1 MGDSFAVEY
10 AYSYAAGPG
19 WFGLSVM
26 GQTLWLLPVLHGDV
40 HGHAPVRVVDAGGIS
55 GASSRDV
62 PGDHRAIDRN
72 GLAGCAGRRGESGCF
87 RAGDGSQPT
96 FAVGTTCHGG
106 EITMEGHEARPLIAI
121 TMGDPAGIGPEIC
134 LKALL
139 ESDIYRLCRPLVLGT
154 LGMLEQ
160 MRDVLRSGQHLHLV
174 SSPTPGRYTLG
185 TVDVLDLADEHPG
198 PFPLGVAAKE
208 NGAAAVAYVEKA
220 IGLAL
225 SGEVDA
231 IATAP
236 LNKEAMRVAGFPY
249 DGHTELLAVKT
260 GTKVYTM
267 MLASG
272 EFRVFH
278 VSTHVSLRGAIERAK
293 KARVLQVIELAYRE
307 IQRLGVA
314 EPRLAVA
321 GLNPHA
327 GEHGLFGDE
336 EIHEIAPA
344 VEEAR
349 ARGWN
354 VSGPISPDTVFARA
368 KRGDFDGVVAMYHD
382 QGHIPFKMTEFEL
395 GVNVTVGLP
404 IIRTSVDHGTAYDIA
419 GKGVAD
425 PKNMVQAI
433 VLAAEMARRRV
444 PLPQPAVS
452 GRGHR

>member
-1 MGDSFAVEY
+1 
-10 AYSYAAGPG
+10 
-19 WFGLSVM
+19 
-26 GQTLWLLPVLHGDV
+26 
-40 HGHAPVRVVDAGGIS
+40 
-55 GASSRDV
+55 
-62 PGDHRAIDRN
+62 
-72 GLAGCAGRRGESGCF
+72 
-87 RAGDGSQPT
+87 
-96 FAVGTTCHGG
+96 
-106 EITMEGHEARPLIAI
+106 LIAI
-121 TMGDPAGIGPEIC
+121 TMGDPAGIGAEVS

-139 ESDIYRLCRPLVLGT
+139 DPELYAMCRPLVVGT
-154 LGMLEQ
+154 LAVLEQ
-160 MRDVLRSGQHLHLV
+160 MRDVLHSGQRLQAV
-174 SSPTPGRYTLG
+174 TNPSEGGYTLG
-185 TVDVLDLADEHPG
+185 IVDVLDLSSEHSG

-220 IGLAL
+220 IALAMA
-225 SGEVDA
+225 GEVDA

-236 LNKEAMRVAGFPY
+236 LNKEAMRSAGFPY

-272 EFRVFH
+272 DFRVFH

-293 KARVLQVIELAYRE
+293 KTRVLQVIELAYGE
-307 IQRLGVA
+307 IRRMGVTQ
-314 EPRLAVA
+314 PRLAVA

-336 EIHEIAPA
+336 EIHEISPA
-344 VEEAR
+344 VDEAR

-354 VSGPISPDTVFARA
+354 VIGPVSPDTVFARA

-433 VLAAEMARRRV
+433 ALAADMARRRILS
-444 PLPQPAVS
+444 PLSSPT
-452 GRGHR
+452 

>member
-1 MGDSFAVEY
+1 MAEHD
-10 AYSYAAGPG
+10 
-19 WFGLSVM
+19 
-26 GQTLWLLPVLHGDV
+26 T
-40 HGHAPVRVVDAGGIS
+40 
-55 GASSRDV
+55 
-62 PGDHRAIDRN
+62 
-72 GLAGCAGRRGESGCF
+72 
-87 RAGDGSQPT
+87 
-96 FAVGTTCHGG
+96 
-106 EITMEGHEARPLIAI
+106 RPLIAI
-121 TMGDPAGIGPEIC
+121 TMGDPAGIGAEVS

-139 ESDIYRLCRPLVLGT
+139 APEVYTICRPLVLGT

-160 MRDVLRSGQHLHLV
+160 MRDVLHSGQYLQWV
-174 SSPTPGRYTLG
+174 SSPAEGRYTPG
-185 TVDVLDLADEHPG
+185 TVDVLDLANEHPG
-198 PFPLGVAAKE
+198 PFLLGVAAKE
-208 NGAAAVAYVEKA
+208 NGAAAVAYVERA
-220 IGLAL
+220 IALAL
-225 SGEVDA
+225 TGEVDA

-236 LNKEAMRVAGFPY
+236 LNKEAMRAAGFPY

-260 GTKVYTM
+260 ATKVYTM
-267 MLASG
+267 MLASDD
-272 EFRVFH
+272 FRVFH
-278 VSTHVSLRGAIERAK
+278 VSTHVSLRDAIDRAK

-307 IQRLGVA
+307 IQRMGVI

-327 GEHGLFGDE
+327 GENGLFGEE
-336 EIHEIAPA
+336 EIHEIGPA
-344 VEEAR
+344 VEEAQS
-349 ARGWN
+349 RGWN

-444 PLPQPAVS
+444 PLPQPSVS
-452 GRGHR
+452 VRGNR

>member
-1 MGDSFAVEY
+1 
-10 AYSYAAGPG
+10 
-19 WFGLSVM
+19 
-26 GQTLWLLPVLHGDV
+26 
-40 HGHAPVRVVDAGGIS
+40 
-55 GASSRDV
+55 
-62 PGDHRAIDRN
+62 
-72 GLAGCAGRRGESGCF
+72 
-87 RAGDGSQPT
+87 
-96 FAVGTTCHGG
+96 
-106 EITMEGHEARPLIAI
+106 
-121 TMGDPAGIGPEIC
+121 MGDPAGIGAEVS

-139 ESDIYRLCRPLVLGT
+139 EPTVYSLCRPLVVGT
-154 LGMLEQ
+154 LE
-160 MRDVLRSGQHLHLV
+160 VLARIEDILQSGQQV
-174 SSPTPGRYTLG
+174 QAVPSPAAGRYTHG
-185 TVDVLDLADEHPG
+185 TVDVLDLGDEHPG

-208 NGAAAVAYVEKA
+208 NGAAAVAYVERA
-220 IGLAL
+220 IALAL
-225 SGEVDA
+225 SREVDA

-236 LNKEAMRVAGFPY
+236 LNKEAMRAAGFPY

-260 GTKVYTM
+260 GTQVYTM

-272 EFRVFH
+272 DFRVFH
-278 VSTHVSLRGAIERAK
+278 VSTHVSLRDAIARAK
-293 KARVLQVIELAYRE
+293 KTRVLQVIELAYRE
-307 IQRLGVA
+307 IQRLGVV

-336 EIHEIAPA
+336 EIQEIGPA
-344 VEEAR
+344 VEA
-349 ARGWN
+349 AQTHGWN

-433 VLAAEMARRRV
+433 MLAAEMARRRV
-444 PLPQPAVS
+444 PSA
-452 GRGHR
+452 

>member
-1 MGDSFAVEY
+1 M
-10 AYSYAAGPG
+10 
-19 WFGLSVM
+19 
-26 GQTLWLLPVLHGDV
+26 
-40 HGHAPVRVVDAGGIS
+40 
-55 GASSRDV
+55 
-62 PGDHRAIDRN
+62 DR
-72 GLAGCAGRRGESGCF
+72 
-87 RAGDGSQPT
+87 Q
-96 FAVGTTCHGG
+96 GTK
-106 EITMEGHEARPLIAI
+106 PLIAI
-121 TMGDPAGIGPEIC
+121 TMGDPAGIGAEIS

-139 ESDIYRLCRPLVLGT
+139 DPAIYAMCRPLVVGT
-154 LGMLEQ
+154 LSVLEH
-160 MRDVLRSGQHLHLV
+160 MRDVLRSDQRLRAV
-174 SSPTPGRYTLG
+174 ASPDEGRYVPG
-185 TVDVLDLADEHPG
+185 TVDVLDLSAEHPG
-198 PFPLGVAAKE
+198 PFPLGIAAKD

-220 IGLAL
+220 IALAVA
-225 SGEVDA
+225 GDVDA

-236 LNKEAMRVAGFPY
+236 LNKEAMRAAGFPY

-272 EFRVFH
+272 DFRVFH

-293 KARVLQVIELAYRE
+293 KARVFQVIELAYRE
-307 IQRLGVA
+307 ILRMGVT

-336 EIHEIAPA
+336 EIHEIGPA

-433 VLAAEMARRRV
+433 ALAADMARRRV
-444 PLPQPAVS
+444 PSLQPSPA
-452 GRGHR
+452 

>member
-1 MGDSFAVEY
+1 MTG
-10 AYSYAAGPG
+10 
-19 WFGLSVM
+19 
-26 GQTLWLLPVLHGDV
+26 
-40 HGHAPVRVVDAGGIS
+40 S
-55 GASSRDV
+55 G
-62 PGDHRAIDRN
+62 
-72 GLAGCAGRRGESGCF
+72 
-87 RAGDGSQPT
+87 T
-96 FAVGTTCHGG
+96 
-106 EITMEGHEARPLIAI
+106 RPLIAI
-121 TMGDPAGIGPEIC
+121 TMGDPAGIGAEIS

-139 ESDIYRLCRPLVLGT
+139 EPEMYAMCRPLVVGT
-154 LGMLEQ
+154 MTVLEQ
-160 MRDVLRSGQHLHLV
+160 MRDVLQSGQHLQPV
-174 SSPTPGRYTLG
+174 ANPGEGRYTPG
-185 TVDVLDLADEHPG
+185 TVDVLDLSSEHPG
-198 PFPLGVAAKE
+198 PFALSVAAKE

-220 IGLAL
+220 IALAMA
-225 SGEVDA
+225 GDVDA

-236 LNKEAMRVAGFPY
+236 INKEAMRVAGFPY
-249 DGHTELLAVKT
+249 NGHTELLAYQT

-267 MLASG
+267 MLASRD
-272 EFRVFH
+272 FRIFH

-293 KARVLQVIELAYRE
+293 KTRVLQVIELAYRE
-307 IQRLGVA
+307 IQRMGVV

-336 EIHEIAPA
+336 EIQEIGPA

-354 VSGPISPDTVFARA
+354 VSGPVSPDTVFARA

-404 IIRTSVDHGTAYDIA
+404 IVRTSVDHGTAYDIA

-433 VLAAEMARRRV
+433 ALAAEMARRRAAAR
-444 PLPQPAVS
+444 PPAAASPQT
-452 GRGHR
+452 

>member
-1 MGDSFAVEY
+1 M
-10 AYSYAAGPG
+10 
-19 WFGLSVM
+19 
-26 GQTLWLLPVLHGDV
+26 
-40 HGHAPVRVVDAGGIS
+40 R
-55 GASSRDV
+55 
-62 PGDHRAIDRN
+62 
-72 GLAGCAGRRGESGCF
+72 
-87 RAGDGSQPT
+87 
-96 FAVGTTCHGG
+96 
-106 EITMEGHEARPLIAI
+106 GHETRPLIAI
-121 TMGDPAGIGPEIC
+121 TMGDPAGIGAEVS

-139 ESDIYRLCRPLVLGT
+139 DPEIYATCRPLVVGT
-154 LGMLEQ
+154 LAVLEQ
-160 MRDVLRSGQHLHLV
+160 MRDVLHSGQRMQAV
-174 SSPTPGRYTLG
+174 TKPSEAGYTLG
-185 TVDVLDLADEHPG
+185 IVDVLDLSVEHSG
-198 PFPLGVAAKE
+198 PFPSGVAARE

-220 IGLAL
+220 IALATA
-225 SGEVDA
+225 GEVDA

-236 LNKEAMRVAGFPY
+236 LNKEAMRAAGFPY

-272 EFRVFH
+272 DFRVFH

-307 IQRLGVA
+307 IQRMGVTQ
-314 EPRLAVA
+314 PRLAVA

-336 EIHEIAPA
+336 EIHEISPA
-344 VEEAR
+344 VDEAR

-354 VSGPISPDTVFARA
+354 VIGPVSPDTVFARA

-433 VLAAEMARRRV
+433 ALAADMARRRV
-444 PLPQPAVS
+444 LSPLPSPT
-452 GRGHR
+452 

>member
-1 MGDSFAVEY
+1 
-10 AYSYAAGPG
+10 
-19 WFGLSVM
+19 
-26 GQTLWLLPVLHGDV
+26 
-40 HGHAPVRVVDAGGIS
+40 
-55 GASSRDV
+55 
-62 PGDHRAIDRN
+62 
-72 GLAGCAGRRGESGCF
+72 
-87 RAGDGSQPT
+87 
-96 FAVGTTCHGG
+96 
-106 EITMEGHEARPLIAI
+106 MEGHDTRPLIAI
-121 TMGDPAGIGPEIC
+121 TMGDPAGIGAEVS

-139 ESDIYRLCRPLVLGT
+139 DPAVYTICRPLLVGT
-154 LGMLEQ
+154 LGVLAQ
-160 MRDVLRSGQHLHLV
+160 IRDVLQSAQHLQAV
-174 SSPTPGRYTLG
+174 RSPAEGRYTLG
-185 TVDVLDLADEHPG
+185 TVDVLDLANEHPG
-198 PFPLGVAAKE
+198 PFLLGVAAKE
-208 NGAAAVAYVEKA
+208 NGAAAVAYVERA
-220 IGLAL
+220 IALAL
-225 SGEVDA
+225 AGEVDA

-236 LNKEAMRVAGFPY
+236 LNKEAMRAAGFPY

-272 EFRVFH
+272 DFRVFH

-307 IQRLGVA
+307 IQRMGVA

-336 EIHEIAPA
+336 EIHEIGPA
-344 VEEAR
+344 VEEVQ
-349 ARGWN
+349 ARGWD

-444 PLPQPAVS
+444 PSPQPSVS
-452 GRGHR
+452 ARGRR

>member
-1 MGDSFAVEY
+1 MD
-10 AYSYAAGPG
+10 
-19 WFGLSVM
+19 
-26 GQTLWLLPVLHGDV
+26 Q
-40 HGHAPVRVVDAGGIS
+40 
-55 GASSRDV
+55 
-62 PGDHRAIDRN
+62 
-72 GLAGCAGRRGESGCF
+72 
-87 RAGDGSQPT
+87 Q
-96 FAVGTTCHGG
+96 GTK
-106 EITMEGHEARPLIAI
+106 PLIAI
-121 TMGDPAGIGPEIC
+121 TMGDPAGIGAEIS

-139 ESDIYRLCRPLVLGT
+139 DPAIYALCRPLVVGT
-154 LGMLEQ
+154 LAVLER
-160 MRDVLRSGQHLHLV
+160 MRDVLHSDQRLQAV
-174 SSPTPGRYTLG
+174 ASPDAGRYTPG
-185 TVDVLDLADEHPG
+185 TVDVLDLSAEHPG

-220 IGLAL
+220 IALAVA
-225 SGEVDA
+225 GDVDA

-236 LNKEAMRVAGFPY
+236 INKEAMRVAGFPY
-249 DGHTELLAVKT
+249 DGHTELLAHQT

-272 EFRVFH
+272 DFRVFH

-307 IQRLGVA
+307 IRCMGVT

-336 EIHEIAPA
+336 EMHEIGPA

-349 ARGWN
+349 GRGWN
-354 VSGPISPDTVFARA
+354 VSGPVSPDTVFARA

-404 IIRTSVDHGTAYDIA
+404 IVRTSVDHGTAYDIA

-433 VLAAEMARRRV
+433 VLAADMARRRV
-444 PLPQPAVS
+444 PSPQPSPA
-452 GRGHR
+452 

>member
-1 MGDSFAVEY
+1 
-10 AYSYAAGPG
+10 
-19 WFGLSVM
+19 
-26 GQTLWLLPVLHGDV
+26 
-40 HGHAPVRVVDAGGIS
+40 
-55 GASSRDV
+55 
-62 PGDHRAIDRN
+62 
-72 GLAGCAGRRGESGCF
+72 
-87 RAGDGSQPT
+87 
-96 FAVGTTCHGG
+96 
-106 EITMEGHEARPLIAI
+106 MEGRAMRPLIAI
-121 TMGDPAGIGPEIC
+121 TMGDPAGIGAEVS

-139 ESDIYRLCRPLVLGT
+139 DPQIYVMCRPLVMGT
-154 LGMLEQ
+154 LAVLEHI
-160 MRDVLRSGQHLHLV
+160 RDVLQSGQRLRAV
-174 SSPTPGRYTLG
+174 ASPGEGQYTPGM
-185 TVDVLDLADEHPG
+185 VDVLDLSAEHPG

-220 IGLAL
+220 IALAL
-225 SGEVDA
+225 AGDVDA

-236 LNKEAMRVAGFPY
+236 INKEAMRAAGFPY
-249 DGHTELLAVKT
+249 DGHTELLAHQT

-272 EFRVFH
+272 DFRVFH

-293 KARVLQVIELAYRE
+293 RARVSQVIELAYRE
-307 IQRLGVA
+307 IQRMGVA

-336 EIHEIAPA
+336 EMHEISPA
-344 VEEAR
+344 VEDAR

-354 VSGPISPDTVFARA
+354 VVGPVSPDTVFARA

-433 VLAAEMARRRV
+433 ALAADMARRRAAAR
-444 PLPQPAVS
+444 PPAAA
-452 GRGHR
+452 GQKG

>member
-1 MGDSFAVEY
+1 VS
-10 AYSYAAGPG
+10 
-19 WFGLSVM
+19 
-26 GQTLWLLPVLHGDV
+26 
-40 HGHAPVRVVDAGGIS
+40 
-55 GASSRDV
+55 
-62 PGDHRAIDRN
+62 
-72 GLAGCAGRRGESGCF
+72 
-87 RAGDGSQPT
+87 
-96 FAVGTTCHGG
+96 
-106 EITMEGHEARPLIAI
+106 
-121 TMGDPAGIGPEIC
+121 

-139 ESDIYRLCRPLVLGT
+139 AAEIYAMCRPLVVGT
-154 LGMLEQ
+154 LGVLEQ
-160 MRDVLRSGQHLHLV
+160 MRDVLQSGQHLQPV
-174 SSPTPGRYTLG
+174 SSPAEGQYTLG
-185 TVDVLDLADEHPG
+185 TVDMLNLADEHPG
-198 PFPLGVAAKE
+198 PFALGVAAKE

-220 IGLAL
+220 IALAL
-225 SGEVDA
+225 AGEVEA

-236 LNKEAMRVAGFPY
+236 LNKEAMRAAGFPY

-260 GTKVYTM
+260 GTKVYAM

-272 EFRVFH
+272 NFRVFH

-307 IQRLGVA
+307 IERMGVA
-314 EPRLAVA
+314 KPHLAVA

-336 EIHEIAPA
+336 EMHEIEPA

-382 QGHIPFKMTEFEL
+382 QGHIPFKMTEFDL

-425 PKNMVQAI
+425 PKNMLQAI
-433 VLAAEMARRRV
+433 ALAADMATRRRLATH
-444 PLPQPAVS
+444 PSPA
-452 GRGHR
+452 

>member
-1 MGDSFAVEY
+1 
-10 AYSYAAGPG
+10 
-19 WFGLSVM
+19 
-26 GQTLWLLPVLHGDV
+26 
-40 HGHAPVRVVDAGGIS
+40 
-55 GASSRDV
+55 
-62 PGDHRAIDRN
+62 
-72 GLAGCAGRRGESGCF
+72 
-87 RAGDGSQPT
+87 
-96 FAVGTTCHGG
+96 
-106 EITMEGHEARPLIAI
+106 
-121 TMGDPAGIGPEIC
+121 
-134 LKALL
+134 
-139 ESDIYRLCRPLVLGT
+139 
-154 LGMLEQ
+154 
-160 MRDVLRSGQHLHLV
+160 
-174 SSPTPGRYTLG
+174 
-185 TVDVLDLADEHPG
+185 VDVLNLAAEHPG
-198 PFPLGVAAKE
+198 PFALGVAAKE

-220 IGLAL
+220 IALAL
-225 SGEVDA
+225 AGEVEA

-236 LNKEAMRVAGFPY
+236 LNKEAMRAAGFPY

-272 EFRVFH
+272 TFRVFH

-293 KARVLQVIELAYRE
+293 KARVFQVIELAYHE
-307 IQRLGVA
+307 IERLGVA
-314 EPRLAVA
+314 TPHLAVA

-336 EIHEIAPA
+336 EMQEIEPA

-382 QGHIPFKMTEFEL
+382 QGHIPFKMTEFDL

-425 PKNMVQAI
+425 PKNMLQAI
-433 VLAAEMARRRV
+433 ALAADMATRRRLATH
-444 PLPQPAVS
+444 PSPA
-452 GRGHR
+452 

>member
-1 MGDSFAVEY
+1 
-10 AYSYAAGPG
+10 
-19 WFGLSVM
+19 
-26 GQTLWLLPVLHGDV
+26 
-40 HGHAPVRVVDAGGIS
+40 
-55 GASSRDV
+55 
-62 PGDHRAIDRN
+62 
-72 GLAGCAGRRGESGCF
+72 
-87 RAGDGSQPT
+87 
-96 FAVGTTCHGG
+96 
-106 EITMEGHEARPLIAI
+106 
-121 TMGDPAGIGPEIC
+121 
-134 LKALL
+134 
-139 ESDIYRLCRPLVLGT
+139 
-154 LGMLEQ
+154 
-160 MRDVLRSGQHLHLV
+160 
-174 SSPTPGRYTLG
+174 
-185 TVDVLDLADEHPG
+185 VDVLDLTDDYPG
-198 PFPLGVAAKE
+198 PFPLGLVAKE

-220 IGLAL
+220 IALAL

-236 LNKEAMRVAGFPY
+236 LNKEAMRAAGFPY

-272 EFRVFH
+272 DFRVFH
-278 VSTHVSLRGAIERAK
+278 VSTHVSLRGAIERAT
-293 KARVLQVIELAYRE
+293 KARVLQVIDLAYRE
-307 IQRLGVA
+307 IQRMGVA

-336 EIHEIAPA
+336 ERREIGPA
-344 VEEAR
+344 VEEAQ

-354 VSGPISPDTVFARA
+354 VSGPISPDTVFARTR
-368 KRGDFDGVVAMYHD
+368 RGDFDGVVAMYHD

-433 VLAAEMARRRV
+433 ELAAEMARRRV
-444 PLPQPAVS
+444 PFPNPPRL
-452 GRGHR
+452 

>member
-1 MGDSFAVEY
+1 M
-10 AYSYAAGPG
+10 
-19 WFGLSVM
+19 
-26 GQTLWLLPVLHGDV
+26 
-40 HGHAPVRVVDAGGIS
+40 
-55 GASSRDV
+55 
-62 PGDHRAIDRN
+62 
-72 GLAGCAGRRGESGCF
+72 
-87 RAGDGSQPT
+87 
-96 FAVGTTCHGG
+96 
-106 EITMEGHEARPLIAI
+106 TMDKQGMKPLIAI
-121 TMGDPAGIGPEIC
+121 TMGDPAGIGAEIS

-139 ESDIYRLCRPLVLGT
+139 DPAIYTMCRPLVVGT
-154 LGMLEQ
+154 LAVLEQ
-160 MRDVLRSGQHLHLV
+160 MRDVLRSGQCLRAV
-174 SSPTPGRYTLG
+174 ASPDEGRYMSG
-185 TVDVLDLADEHPG
+185 TVDVLNLSAEHPG
-198 PFPLGVAAKE
+198 PFPLGVAAKD

-220 IGLAL
+220 ITLAVA
-225 SGEVDA
+225 GDVDA

-236 LNKEAMRVAGFPY
+236 LNKEAMRAAGFPY

-272 EFRVFH
+272 DFRVFH

-293 KARVLQVIELAYRE
+293 KTRVLQVIELAYRE
-307 IQRLGVA
+307 IQRMGVM

-336 EIHEIAPA
+336 EIHEIGPA

-419 GKGVAD
+419 GQGVAD

-433 VLAAEMARRRV
+433 VLAADMARRRV
-444 PLPQPAVS
+444 PSLQPSPA
-452 GRGHR
+452 

>member
-1 MGDSFAVEY
+1 M
-10 AYSYAAGPG
+10 
-19 WFGLSVM
+19 
-26 GQTLWLLPVLHGDV
+26 
-40 HGHAPVRVVDAGGIS
+40 
-55 GASSRDV
+55 
-62 PGDHRAIDRN
+62 DR
-72 GLAGCAGRRGESGCF
+72 
-87 RAGDGSQPT
+87 Q
-96 FAVGTTCHGG
+96 GTK
-106 EITMEGHEARPLIAI
+106 PLIAI
-121 TMGDPAGIGPEIC
+121 TMGDPAGIGAEIS

-139 ESDIYRLCRPLVLGT
+139 DPAIYAMCRPLVVGT
-154 LGMLEQ
+154 LAVLEQ
-160 MRDVLRSGQHLHLV
+160 ARDVPRSDQRLRAV
-174 SSPTPGRYTLG
+174 ASPDEGRYVPG
-185 TVDVLDLADEHPG
+185 TVDVLDLSAEHQG
-198 PFPLGVAAKE
+198 PFPLGIAAKD

-220 IGLAL
+220 IALAVA
-225 SGEVDA
+225 GDVDA

-236 LNKEAMRVAGFPY
+236 LNKEAMRAAGFPY

-272 EFRVFH
+272 DFRVFH

-293 KARVLQVIELAYRE
+293 KARVFQVIELAYRE
-307 IQRLGVA
+307 ILRMGVT

-336 EIHEIAPA
+336 EIHEIGPA

-433 VLAAEMARRRV
+433 ALAADMARRRV
-444 PLPQPAVS
+444 PSLQPSPA
-452 GRGHR
+452 

>member
-1 MGDSFAVEY
+1 
-10 AYSYAAGPG
+10 
-19 WFGLSVM
+19 
-26 GQTLWLLPVLHGDV
+26 
-40 HGHAPVRVVDAGGIS
+40 
-55 GASSRDV
+55 
-62 PGDHRAIDRN
+62 
-72 GLAGCAGRRGESGCF
+72 
-87 RAGDGSQPT
+87 
-96 FAVGTTCHGG
+96 
-106 EITMEGHEARPLIAI
+106 METQMTRPLIAI
-121 TMGDPAGIGPEIC
+121 TMGDPAGIGAEVS

-139 ESDIYRLCRPLVLGT
+139 EPTIYAMCRPLVVGT
-154 LGMLEQ
+154 LGVLER
-160 MRDVLRSGQHLHLV
+160 MRDVLRSGQRLRSL
-174 SSPTPGRYTLG
+174 SAPAAGWYTLG
-185 TVDVLDLADEHPG
+185 TVDVLDLSAEHPG

-220 IGLAL
+220 IAMAMA
-225 SGEVDA
+225 GEVDA

-236 LNKEAMRVAGFPY
+236 LNKEAMRAAGFPY

-272 EFRVFH
+272 DFRVFH

-307 IQRLGVA
+307 IQRMGVTA
-314 EPRLAVA
+314 PRLAVA

-336 EIHEIAPA
+336 EIHEIGPA

-349 ARGWN
+349 SRGWN
-354 VSGPISPDTVFARA
+354 VSGPLSPDTVFARA

-425 PKNMVQAI
+425 PKNMVQAMA
-433 VLAAEMARRRV
+433 LAADMATRRKLAAR
-444 PLPQPAVS
+444 PS
-452 GRGHR
+452 GAI

>member
-1 MGDSFAVEY
+1 MMDE
-10 AYSYAAGPG
+10 
-19 WFGLSVM
+19 
-26 GQTLWLLPVLHGDV
+26 
-40 HGHAPVRVVDAGGIS
+40 HA
-55 GASSRDV
+55 
-62 PGDHRAIDRN
+62 
-72 GLAGCAGRRGESGCF
+72 
-87 RAGDGSQPT
+87 T
-96 FAVGTTCHGG
+96 
-106 EITMEGHEARPLIAI
+106 RPLIAI
-121 TMGDPAGIGPEIC
+121 TMGDPAGIGAEVS

-139 ESDIYRLCRPLVLGT
+139 DSQTYAMCRPLMVGT
-154 LGMLEQ
+154 LAVLEQ
-160 MRDVLRSGQHLHLV
+160 ARDVLHSGQRLQPV
-174 SSPTPGRYTLG
+174 TSPTAGRYTPG
-185 TVDVLDLADEHPG
+185 TVDVLDLSAEHPG

-220 IGLAL
+220 IALAMA
-225 SGEVDA
+225 GEVEA

-236 LNKEAMRVAGFPY
+236 LNKEAMRAAGFPY

-272 EFRVFH
+272 DFRVFH
-278 VSTHVSLRGAIERAK
+278 VSTHVSLRGAIERATK
-293 KARVLQVIELAYRE
+293 TRVLQVVELAYRE
-307 IQRLGVA
+307 IQRMGVP

-336 EIHEIAPA
+336 EIREIGPA
-344 VEEAR
+344 VEEAQG
-349 ARGWN
+349 RGWN
-354 VSGPISPDTVFARA
+354 VIGPISPDTVFARA

-425 PKNMVQAI
+425 PKNMLQAI
-433 VLAAEMARRRV
+433 VLAADMARRRRLAA
-444 PLPQPAVS
+444 PPSAAT
-452 GRGHR
+452 

>member
-1 MGDSFAVEY
+1 M
-10 AYSYAAGPG
+10 
-19 WFGLSVM
+19 
-26 GQTLWLLPVLHGDV
+26 
-40 HGHAPVRVVDAGGIS
+40 
-55 GASSRDV
+55 
-62 PGDHRAIDRN
+62 
-72 GLAGCAGRRGESGCF
+72 
-87 RAGDGSQPT
+87 
-96 FAVGTTCHGG
+96 
-106 EITMEGHEARPLIAI
+106 MEGHDTRPLIAI
-121 TMGDPAGIGPEIC
+121 TMGDPAGIGAEVS
-134 LKALL
+134 LKALR
-139 ESDIYRLCRPLVLGT
+139 EPNVYGLCRPLVVGT
-154 LGMLEQ
+154 LGVLDQ
-160 MRDVLRSGQHLHLV
+160 MRHVLQSAQHLQAV
-174 SSPTPGRYTLG
+174 RSPAEGRYTAG

-198 PFPLGVAAKE
+198 PFLLGVAAKE
-208 NGAAAVAYVEKA
+208 NGAAAVAYVERA
-220 IGLAL
+220 IALAL
-225 SGEVDA
+225 TCEVDA

-272 EFRVFH
+272 DFRVFH

-293 KARVLQVIELAYRE
+293 KGRVLQVIELAYRE
-307 IQRLGVA
+307 IQRMGAA

-336 EIHEIAPA
+336 EIHEIGPA
-344 VEEAR
+344 VEEAK

-433 VLAAEMARRRV
+433 VLAADMARRCV
-444 PLPQPAVS
+444 PLP
-452 GRGHR
+452 

>member
-1 MGDSFAVEY
+1 M
-10 AYSYAAGPG
+10 
-19 WFGLSVM
+19 
-26 GQTLWLLPVLHGDV
+26 
-40 HGHAPVRVVDAGGIS
+40 
-55 GASSRDV
+55 
-62 PGDHRAIDRN
+62 
-72 GLAGCAGRRGESGCF
+72 
-87 RAGDGSQPT
+87 
-96 FAVGTTCHGG
+96 
-106 EITMEGHEARPLIAI
+106 MEGHDTRPLIAI
-121 TMGDPAGIGPEIC
+121 TIGDPGGIGAEVS

-139 ESDIYRLCRPLVLGT
+139 KPEIYAMCRPLVVGT
-154 LGMLEQ
+154 LGVLDR
-160 MRDVLRSGQHLHLV
+160 MRDVLHSGQHLQSLR
-174 SSPTPGRYTLG
+174 SPAGGQYTPG
-185 TVDVLDLADEHPG
+185 TVDVLDLAAHPG

-220 IGLAL
+220 IALAL
-225 SGEVDA
+225 AGEVDA

-236 LNKEAMRVAGFPY
+236 LNKEAMRAAGFPY

-272 EFRVFH
+272 DFRVFH

-293 KARVLQVIELAYRE
+293 KARVLQVVELAHGE
-307 IQRLGVA
+307 IQRMGVTQ
-314 EPRLAVA
+314 PRLAVA

-336 EIHEIAPA
+336 EIHEIGPA
-344 VEEAR
+344 VAEAQS
-349 ARGWN
+349 RGWN

-433 VLAAEMARRRV
+433 ALAAEMARRRD
-444 PLPQPAVS
+444 PSLQPTALGK
-452 GRGHR
+452 GRKRG

>member
-1 MGDSFAVEY
+1 M
-10 AYSYAAGPG
+10 
-19 WFGLSVM
+19 
-26 GQTLWLLPVLHGDV
+26 
-40 HGHAPVRVVDAGGIS
+40 
-55 GASSRDV
+55 
-62 PGDHRAIDRN
+62 DR
-72 GLAGCAGRRGESGCF
+72 
-87 RAGDGSQPT
+87 Q
-96 FAVGTTCHGG
+96 GTK
-106 EITMEGHEARPLIAI
+106 PLIAI
-121 TMGDPAGIGPEIC
+121 TMGDPAGIGAEIS

-139 ESDIYRLCRPLVLGT
+139 GPAIYAMCRPLVVGT
-154 LGMLEQ
+154 LAVLEQ
-160 MRDVLRSGQHLHLV
+160 ARDVLRSGQRLRAV
-174 SSPTPGRYTLG
+174 ASPDEGRYVPG
-185 TVDVLDLADEHPG
+185 TVDVLDLSAEHPG
-198 PFPLGVAAKE
+198 PFPLGIAAKD

-220 IGLAL
+220 IALAVA
-225 SGEVDA
+225 GDVDA

-236 LNKEAMRVAGFPY
+236 LNKEAMRAAGFPY

-272 EFRVFH
+272 DFRVFH

-293 KARVLQVIELAYRE
+293 KARVFQVIELAYRE
-307 IQRLGVA
+307 ILRMGVT

-336 EIHEIAPA
+336 EIHEIGPA

-433 VLAAEMARRRV
+433 ALAADMARRRV
-444 PLPQPAVS
+444 PSLQPSPA
-452 GRGHR
+452 